1 MLALCE
7 IRYDHYSRVANTCH
21 THSTR
26 HFRLSRW
33 GSISFFVCR
42 SIFF

>member
-7 IRYDHYSRVANTCH
+7 IRYDHYSRVANTYR

-26 HFRLSRW
+26 HFHLSRW
-33 GSISFFVCR
+33 SR
-42 SIFF
+42 TN